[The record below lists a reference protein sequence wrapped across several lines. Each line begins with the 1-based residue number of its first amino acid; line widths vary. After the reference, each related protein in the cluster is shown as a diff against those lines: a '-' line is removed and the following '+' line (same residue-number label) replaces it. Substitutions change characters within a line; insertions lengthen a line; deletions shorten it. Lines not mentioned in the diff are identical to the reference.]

1 MKRLLLALLLATS
14 TFAGVGQAA
23 APCPPKSRYGEWIKI
38 EKDGVITYR
47 YVYRGFRNGFPP
59 PAMYY
64 YGYPQSG
71 YTYGTGLEQFP

>member
-1 MKRLLLALLLATS
+1 MKRLLSAIVLAILVFT
-14 TFAGVGQAA
+14 GVCQAA
-23 APCPPKSRYGEWIKI
+23 APCPPKSRYGEWIRI
-38 EKDGVITYR
+38 EQDGVVSYR

-71 YTYGTGLEQFP
+71 WTYGTGLER

>member
-1 MKRLLLALLLATS
+1 MKRLLLAALLVNLICTS
-14 TFAGVGQAA
+14 VSFAA

-71 YTYGTGLEQFP
+71 YTYGTGLEQSR